1 MGFTASTAMASSAST
16 AAGASGAS
24 GAGGFGQG
32 LAQFSTAS
40 NVGGAVSTALGA
52 YYDASMQK
60 QSAKH
65 TAAMATINARV
76 AELGAQSALLQGKS
90 EVAKLTQQAGR
101 LKSTQKARLAANGV
115 DLGVG
120 NAAEI
125 QASTDIMKEIDTNTI
140 QSNAWRSAWGHR
152 VQAQN
157 YLNQADAA
165 RITAKGINPYM
176 SAANSLMGD
185 SGQVASQWYGLQQQG
200 AFGTT
205 TDAKGN
211 TTNSW
216 W

>member
-1 MGFTASTAMASSAST
+1 MGFSAST
-16 AAGASGAS
+16 AGATMAGSSGTAA
-24 GAGGFGQG
+24 GAGGMTQG

-40 NVGGAVSTALGA
+40 SISGGISTAIGA

-60 QSAKH
+60 QSLKH
-65 TAAMATINARV
+65 TEAMAAISARV

-90 EVAKLTQQAGR
+90 EVAKLTQQAGQ
-101 LKSTQKARLAANGV
+101 LKSRQKVALAASGV

-125 QASTDIMKEIDTNTI
+125 QASTDMMKEIDVNTI
-140 QSNAWRSAWGHR
+140 QSNAWRTAWGQR

-157 YLNQADAA
+157 YLSQADAA

-205 TDAKGN
+205 TDTNGN

>member
-1 MGFTASTAMASSAST
+1 MGFTASAAGATS
-16 AAGASGAS
+16 AAGASSA
-24 GAGGFGQG
+24 AAPG

-40 NVGGAVSTALGA
+40 NIGGAVSTALGA
-52 YYDASMQK
+52 YYDASIQK

-120 NAAEI
+120 NAAEV
-125 QASTDIMKEIDTNTI
+125 QASTDMMKEIDVNTI
-140 QSNAWRSAWGHR
+140 QSNAFRSAWGQR